1 MAPAMPSSFNYLGN
15 RIGCVVGVFVSP
27 DTNNRPAQRPQ
38 SLVSV
43 GVSRAV
49 GLDLF
54 APKVRIA
61 FGPRGV
67 FRTAMPETAIDKDGN
82 SGAGKDNIGNSARL
96 RQQLYVQPIAHPFGV

>member
-49 GLDLF
+49 GLDLSRQKS
-54 APKVRIA
+54 ALLLGQEACSGQPCQKQPSTKMAIRVLEKTISATR
-61 FGPRGV
+61 RGFV
-67 FRTAMPETAIDKDGN
+67 SSCTCNR
-82 SGAGKDNIGNSARL
+82 
-96 RQQLYVQPIAHPFGV
+96 